1 MNMIHR
7 LMIEAER
14 REDPWLPNP
23 DVGYCAVRGHKTIVE
38 RVKFEQRMELQCTG
52 DNFAGIAQHHF
63 LMGPN
68 YEPSC
73 EYTDRFDP
81 AYEPAFYGDEIA
93 EGVAK

>member
-14 REDPWLPNP
+14 REKCWLPYP
-23 DVGYCAVRGHKTIVE
+23 HDLDADQGCKTVVAIVT
-38 RVKFEQRMELQCTG
+38 FEQRMELQCTG

-73 EYTDRFDP
+73 EYTDHFDP
-81 AYEPAFYGDEIA
+81 AI
-93 EGVAK
+93 